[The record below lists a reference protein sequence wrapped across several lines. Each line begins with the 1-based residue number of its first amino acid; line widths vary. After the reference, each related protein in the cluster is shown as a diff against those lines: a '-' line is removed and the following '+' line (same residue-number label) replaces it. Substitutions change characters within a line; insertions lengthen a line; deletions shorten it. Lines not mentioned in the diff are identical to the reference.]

1 MTPHE
6 TTIALLLTACM
17 AFSAQADETVQ
28 RVVFQRNGG
37 EQTVEGRL
45 LLTAQDGGVLLVAS
59 DGVLWAVP
67 PDQQVSRATES
78 KPFAPLSAD
87 ELSAKLLAELP
98 AGFDVL
104 QTSNYMICHD
114 TSKTYAQWCGS
125 LFERLYMAFTNY
137 WRRRGFEIHDPEFPL
152 VAIIFADRDAYV
164 RYSRDEVGDAIDSI
178 IGYYSLRSNRMVLY
192 DLTGSQSAG
201 RGSRGGGSTA
211 QINALLAQ
219 PAASRQVATIVHEA
233 THQIAFNCGL
243 HTRYSDCPRWF
254 SEGIAVYFETPD
266 LASARGWRGIG
277 EVNSDRLAQ
286 FRQYLQRRPAT
297 SLETLLRD
305 DQRFLDANQALN
317 AYAEAWSLTYF
328 LLHRYPDKYINY
340 LRVLSEKAPLVQD
353 GPERRLLEFREI
365 FGEPRNLDAEFARY
379 VERLR

>member
-1 MTPHE
+1 MK
-6 TTIALLLTACM
+6 TIALLLAACTT
-17 AFSAQADETVQ
+17 FSAQAENVE
-28 RVVFQRNGG
+28 RVVFQRNGQ
-37 EQTVEGRL
+37 EQAVEGRL
-45 LLTAQDGGVLLVAS
+45 LLTAQDGGVLLMTP

-67 PDQQVSRATES
+67 PDQQVSRAAEA
-78 KPFAPLSAD
+78 KPFTPLSAN
-87 ELSAKLLAELP
+87 ELGAKLLAELP
-98 AGFDVL
+98 PGFEL
-104 QTSNYMICHD
+104 YQTANYLICHD
-114 TSKTYAQWCGS
+114 TSKAYAQWCGS
-125 LFERLYMAFTNY
+125 LFERLYLAFTNY
-137 WRRRGFEIHDPEFPL
+137 WRRRGFEIRQPEFPL
-152 VAIIFADRDAYV
+152 VAIVFADRDAYV
-164 RYSRDEVGDAIDSI
+164 RYSRDEVGDAIESI
-178 IGYYSLRSNRMVLY
+178 IGYYSLRSNRMVMY

-201 RGSRGGGSTA
+201 RASRGGSSAA
-211 QINALLAQ
+211 QINALLRQ

-266 LASARGWRGIG
+266 LASARGWRGVG
-277 EVNSDRLAQ
+277 EVNLDRLAQ
-286 FRQYLQRRPAT
+286 FRQYLRRRPAM

-340 LRVLSEKAPLVQD
+340 LRVLSEKSPLVQD

-365 FGEPRNLDAEFARY
+365 FGELRDLDAEFARY
-379 VERLR
+379 IERLR

>member
-1 MTPHE
+1 MK
-6 TTIALLLTACM
+6 TIALLLAACTT
-17 AFSAQADETVQ
+17 FSAQAAETVE
-28 RVVFQRNGG
+28 RVVFQQNGQ
-37 EQTVEGRL
+37 EQAVEGRL
-45 LLTAQDGGVLLVAS
+45 LLTAQDGGVLLMAS

-67 PDQQVSRATES
+67 PDQQVSRAAGT
-78 KPFAPLSAD
+78 KPFTPLSAN

-98 AGFDVL
+98 PGFEL
-104 QTSNYMICHD
+104 YQTTNYLIFHD
-114 TSKTYAQWCGS
+114 TSKAYAQWCGS
-125 LFERLYMAFTNY
+125 LFERLYLAFTNY
-137 WRRRGFEIHDPEFPL
+137 WRRRGFEIRPPEFPL
-152 VAIIFADRDAYV
+152 VAVVFADRDAYV
-164 RYSRDEVGDAIDSI
+164 RYSRDEVGDAIESI
-178 IGYYSLRSNRMVLY
+178 IGYYSLRSNQMVMY

-201 RGSRGGGSTA
+201 LASRGGSSAA
-211 QINALLAQ
+211 QINALLRQ

-266 LASARGWRGIG
+266 LASARGWRGVG
-277 EVNSDRLAQ
+277 ELNPDRLAQ
-286 FRQYLQRRPAT
+286 FRQYLRRRPAT

-340 LRVLSEKAPLVQD
+340 LRVLSEKSPLVQD

-365 FGEPRNLDAEFARY
+365 FGELRDLDAEFVRY
-379 VERLR
+379 VDRLR